1 VGRTWDAATY
11 ERLADW
17 QGREGLAL
25 VEQLGLRGDET
36 VLDAGCGTG
45 RLTRH
50 LVERLPRGRVIAV
63 DVSPAMLDEA
73 RRRVDPSRVELVL
86 ADLAELVLER
96 PVDAI
101 VSGAALHWVLDQ
113 DRLFARLHA
122 ALRPGG
128 RLLAWSGGAGSH
140 AELYT
145 VADERSRTEPY
156 AAYFDGWTNPIV
168 FATAEETV
176 QPAPR
181 R

>member
-86 ADLAELVLER
+86 ADLAEPVLEQL
-96 PVDAI
+96 P
-101 VSGAALHWVLDQ
+101 
-113 DRLFARLHA
+113 
-122 ALRPGG
+122 
-128 RLLAWSGGAGSH
+128 
-140 AELYT
+140 AELRDRFFT
-145 VADERSRTEPY
+145 QVLETQPRPY
-156 AAYFDGWTNPIV
+156 ASAIQKLHLD
-168 FATAEETV
+168 ARR
-176 QPAPR
+176 APQDP
-181 R
+181 